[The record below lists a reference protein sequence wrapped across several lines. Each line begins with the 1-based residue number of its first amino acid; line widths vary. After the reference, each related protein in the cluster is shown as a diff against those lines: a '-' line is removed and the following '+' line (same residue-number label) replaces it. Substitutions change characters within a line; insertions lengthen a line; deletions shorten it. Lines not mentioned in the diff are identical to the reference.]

1 MYAMLSVILL
11 SVLSVHFSNQASVIS
26 MFDSSDENG
35 IELEL
40 DFDEGSIENS
50 MEIDPLLFQPVDPTI
65 EEDARLNTVQFI

>member
-35 IELEL
+35 IEL

>member
-35 IELEL
+35 IEL

-50 MEIDPLLFQPVDPTI
+50 MEIDPLLFPPVNPII

>member
-35 IELEL
+35 IELAL